1 MSDYSFIAN
10 NPQGNP
16 INNLNG
22 MMTLANGMQ
31 DYKRGNIELQKSQET
46 MQSDIA
52 QSKATSQTEQEQAQ
66 QQHLAT
72 IQQQGLNGAQE
83 ALSLY
88 GQGKTP
94 DAVRQ
99 HITDYMNN
107 AGAKPDAIQ
116 QAVSNVPNNPAQIN
130 QYLVDSV
137 RKTVG
142 ALAQLNS
149 KFPAPAM
156 QDNGG
161 TIQPIAQGNKALTG
175 VAPGTPQGPEIDKTI
190 SPGQNESLA
199 NDAAGNPVGV
209 TRAPSGVITGVKPI
223 SGVNSAPTFNPSNQ
237 TLDSRQKQVE
247 QNNNMNF
254 AASKIPQS
262 RGNNK
267 TLIKLADTTDTGEAS
282 QLAAKVGGGY
292 VGLSGITDYGS
303 RIQQMGHLLAVETAN
318 NHSVMSS
325 TDAGNQIKEQISG
338 TTDWTPQAFKSNIKL
353 NDAMQAGDQIF
364 NNSNQASIK
373 KTGNPF
379 ATQDNL
385 TTWNKILGS
394 DGVTVLRVIAAQQ
407 RGDSK
412 EIADIRKQEGDKGW
426 ASIKSKLQQIHS
438 AETTGF

>member
-31 DYKRGNIELQKSQET
+31 NYKRGNIELQKSQQT
-46 MQSDIA
+46 MESDIA

-116 QAVSNVPNNPAQIN
+116 QAVSNVPNDPAQIN

-175 VAPGTPQGPEIDKTI
+175 VAPGTPQGPAIDKELPPTTQVATPEGGTNYLGSRKGRGAVPASLPPQEVSKNVNRQAVI
-190 SPGQNESLA
+190 NEDWKTTTADAQDAPMKIGVLQNIKAHIPNAVMGQSADQRQVIAGYAQLLGMQSGEIEKTNTDLLA
-199 NDAAGNPVGV
+199 KN
-209 TRAPSGVITGVKPI
+209 
-223 SGVNSAPTFNPSNQ
+223 
-237 TLDSRQKQVE
+237 
-247 QNNNMNF
+247 
-254 AASKIPQS
+254 ASM
-262 RGNNK
+262 
-267 TLIKLADTTDTGEAS
+267 
-282 QLAAKVGGGY
+282 LAAQGG
-292 VGLSGITDYGS
+292 
-303 RIQQMGHLLAVETAN
+303 N
-318 NHSVMSS
+318 
-325 TDAGNQIKEQISG
+325 TDASRAIAAVMNPNAHMTPEAAMRAADQIGAQIQIKVLKQQYLQPFMTESG
-338 TTDWTPQAFKSNIKL
+338 HHPEGYEKALS
-353 NDAMQAGDQIF
+353 
-364 NNSNQASIK
+364 S
-373 KTGNPF
+373 
-379 ATQDNL
+379 
-385 TTWNKILGS
+385 WNKNS
-394 DGVTVLRVIAAQQ
+394 DPRVLQWSSLSPQEKTEMKAGMNAAQQ
-407 RGDSK
+407 K
-412 EIADIRKQEGDKGW
+412 EFKD
-426 ASIKSKLQQIHS
+426 KLQWMEDRGL
-438 AETTGF
+438 AK